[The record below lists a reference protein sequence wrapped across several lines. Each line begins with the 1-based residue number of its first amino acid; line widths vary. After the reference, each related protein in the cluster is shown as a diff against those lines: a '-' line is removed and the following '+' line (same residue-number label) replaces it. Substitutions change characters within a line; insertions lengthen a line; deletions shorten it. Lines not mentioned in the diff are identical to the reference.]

1 MRFVADTPED
11 YLAITFLQK
20 FMTQVFKGEEDKDS
34 ALSVATKKF
43 MNASIDK
50 SYERP
55 GDSVKNANITDFD
68 SDEKELILPYIV
80 MAATSRRKLALV
92 YADAKGNK
100 SKRIVEPFNWRNGQL
115 VAWCH
120 ERNAWRQFKL
130 NQIMRIAITEDP
142 FERPEP
148 VDIKHDDAKD
158 ASLLQMVNS

>member
-20 FMTQVFKGEEDKDS
+20 FMTQVFKGEDDKDS
-34 ALSVATKKF
+34 ALSTATKKF
-43 MNASIDK
+43 MNANIDK

-55 GDSVKNANITDFD
+55 GDSVKNANISEYD

-92 YADAKGNK
+92 YADTRGNQ
-100 SKRIVEPFNWRNGQL
+100 SKRIIEPFNWRNGQL

-130 NQIMRIAITEDP
+130 SQIKRIAITEDG

-148 VDIKHDDAKD
+148 VDIKHEDAKNPHLL
-158 ASLLQMVNS
+158 SLVN